1 MFLDREKRMADC
13 STKVCG
19 ADLGDSEIADL
30 QLAVAHQEEILA
42 LEIAM
47 QDVLVVNEL
56 QS

>member
-1 MFLDREKRMADC
+1 MADC

-47 QDVLVVNEL
+47 QDMLVVNEL